1 MIEPD
6 RDYELLQEACEEAVE
21 HFNEFLDQI
30 WDSGVFIFPRQKP
43 QARLAYYQQNTLSA
57 DVFLVTD
64 PDYMKLR
71 DQGMA
76 PPLFAEIMNEQ
87 YKVAMVE
94 WANAKAQMDAQK
106 LAFDEEMAAAQDTD
120 MIMTMPPDPSMLPPE
135 PVPPP
140 MLWVLLLDVPRIF
153 ARAGRDFA
161 SLTNKK
167 LRDMEAVA

>member
-43 QARLAYYQQNTLSA
+43 QARLAYYQQNTLTA

-71 DQGMA
+71 DLGQA
-76 PPLFAEIMNEQ
+76 PPLFAEIMAQQYEQ
-87 YKVAMVE
+87 AVMLD
-94 WANAKAQMDAQK
+94 QQ
-106 LAFDEEMAAAQDTD
+106 
-120 MIMTMPPDPSMLPPE
+120 TMMLTQEQGLPPPIDAGVLPE
-135 PVPPP
+135 PPP
-140 MLWVLLLDVPRIF
+140 MLWVLLLKVPRIF
-153 ARAGRDFA
+153 TLAGRDFG
-161 SLTNKK
+161 SLTRAK
-167 LRDMEAVA
+167 LREMEEVPV